1 MVDTRLLVAAMAA
14 QCRDIIHETREVETS
29 LPKELHPKH
38 LLWMCEQIIEH
49 SQEWPAT
56 RLNRWLGF
64 VQCAL
69 LAHRMLS
76 LEQVKKMFDDVK
88 KSHGISS
95 EDHDLVDHLDPS
107 SSFHLDI
114 GGQG

>member
-14 QCRDIIHETREVETS
+14 QCRDVVHDALEDETD

-38 LLWMCEQIIEH
+38 LLWMCDQITEH
-49 SQEWPAT
+49 SQEWTAAK
-56 RLNRWLGF
+56 LHRWLGF
-64 VQCAL
+64 IQCGL

-76 LEQVKKMFDDVK
+76 LEQVKRMFDDVQ
-88 KSHGISS
+88 KSHGFSS

-107 SSFHLDI
+107 SAFHLET

>member
-14 QCRDIIHETREVETS
+14 QCRDVIHEAHEDQTA

-38 LLWMCEQIIEH
+38 VFWMCNQITEH
-49 SQEWPAT
+49 SQEWPAVK
-56 RLNRWLGF
+56 LHRWLGF

-69 LAHRMLS
+69 LAHRMLT
-76 LEQVKKMFDDVK
+76 LEQVKRMFADVK
-88 KSHGISS
+88 KSHGYSS
-95 EDHDLVDHLDPS
+95 EDEDLVDHLDPS
-107 SSFHLDI
+107 SSFLFEI

>member
-1 MVDTRLLVAAMAA
+1 MVDARLLVAAMAA
-14 QCRDIIHETREVETS
+14 QCRNVIHEAHGEEAS
-29 LPKELHPKH
+29 LPKELHSKH
-38 LLWMCEQIIEH
+38 LLWMCDQITEH

-56 RLNRWLGF
+56 RLHRWLGF

-69 LAHRMLS
+69 LAHRMLN
-76 LEQVKKMFDDVK
+76 LEQVKRMFDEVK
-88 KSHGISS
+88 KSHGFSS